1 MVIGHQPAQP
11 VDVSTI
17 DAIDETDHSRDR
29 RQPPS
34 THTLNVDEPK
44 RYSHSVGQLPQARST
59 CRSGRHRAQIDLI
72 GFPRA
77 VISQEPSRPN
87 SPSRGVAVAFIEV
100 NGAPIELMEID
111 HEARPD
117 LSLAVAGD
125 RRWLQAVALWGGC

>member
-1 MVIGHQPAQP
+1 M
-11 VDVSTI
+11 
-17 DAIDETDHSRDR
+17 
-29 RQPPS
+29 
-34 THTLNVDEPK
+34 
-44 RYSHSVGQLPQARST
+44 
-59 CRSGRHRAQIDLI
+59 
-72 GFPRA
+72 
-77 VISQEPSRPN
+77 ISQEPSRPN